1 MRRLSLGALAAAGL
15 LAGCANLA
23 PGFERPAAPLR
34 SGWAAPTDA
43 TATAPADI
51 PWADF
56 ITDARLRQA
65 IEAALANN
73 RDLRLAALN
82 VARARSLY
90 RIEVAAGQPQLDA
103 SAAATRQRTTG
114 TAGTAGTAG
123 GSGGTSSQFQVQLGL
138 AAYEIDLFNRLGNLS
153 EAALASSFA
162 VEENR
167 RAVQISLVA
176 ELAQAWL
183 SLAADQARLQLAQ
196 DTLASRQASYDLTR
210 RSQAL
215 GGSSGLVVLQARTTV
230 DAARGE
236 VARYSAQVALDRNAL
251 ELLVGQP
258 LAAAWLPA
266 AGDAGQA
273 SLLPA
278 LPAGLPSEVLQRRP
292 DLRAAEQ
299 TLRAANA
306 DIGAARAALYPR
318 ISLTAA
324 AGTQSSSL
332 AGLFGTGS
340 GAWSL
345 APRISLPIFDGGA
358 ARAGVRL
365 SEAQQAI
372 AVAQY
377 EKTLQTAFRE
387 VADALAVRGT
397 LGAQLAAQQSLTD
410 ASARALAL
418 SEAVFRN
425 GASSYLEVLDAQRTL
440 YAAQQSLITL
450 RLAEQGNR
458 VTLYRVLGGGWSAAA
473 DG

>member
-1 MRRLSLGALAAAGL
+1 MRRPLLLTTMAAAAL

-23 PGFERPAAPLR
+23 PSFERPAPTLR
-34 SGWAAPTDA
+34 SDWAAPTSA

-51 PWADF
+51 PWRDF
-56 ITDARLRQA
+56 ITDDRLRQA
-65 IEAALANN
+65 IQAALANN
-73 RDLRLAALN
+73 RDLRVAVLN
-82 VARARSLY
+82 VERARALY
-90 RIEVAAGQPQLDA
+90 RIEAAAGQPQLE
-103 SAAATRQRTTG
+103 AAAGATRQRT
-114 TAGTAGTAG
+114 AGSAG
-123 GSGGTSSQFQVQLGL
+123 STSTQLQVQLGL
-138 AAYEIDLFNRLGNLS
+138 ASYEIDLFNRLGNLS
-153 EAALASSFA
+153 DAALASYFA

-167 RAVQISLVA
+167 HAAQISLVA

-183 SLAADQARLQLAQ
+183 TLAADQARLQLAQ
-196 DTLASRQASYDLTR
+196 DTLASQQASYDLTR

-215 GGSSGLVVLQARTTV
+215 GGASGLTVLQAQTTV

-236 VARYSAQVALDRNAL
+236 VARYRAQLALDQNAL

-258 LAAAWLPA
+258 LETGWLPA
-266 AGDAGQA
+266 AGGAVQA

-278 LPAGLPSEVLQRRP
+278 LPAGLPSELLQRRP
-292 DLRAAEQ
+292 DVRAAEQ

-318 ISLTAA
+318 IQLTAA

-332 AGLFGTGS
+332 AGLFGAGS
-340 GAWSL
+340 AAWSI

-358 ARAGVRL
+358 ARANVQL

-372 AVAQY
+372 TVAQY

-387 VADALAVRGT
+387 VADALAVRGN
-397 LGAQLAAQQSLTD
+397 LGEQLAAQQSLTE

-425 GASSYLEVLDAQRTL
+425 GASSYLEVLDAQRAL
-440 YAAQQSLITL
+440 YAAQQALITL
-450 RLAEQGNR
+450 RVAEQANR
-458 VTLYRVLGGGWSAAA
+458 VTLYRVLGGWVVG
-473 DG
+473 